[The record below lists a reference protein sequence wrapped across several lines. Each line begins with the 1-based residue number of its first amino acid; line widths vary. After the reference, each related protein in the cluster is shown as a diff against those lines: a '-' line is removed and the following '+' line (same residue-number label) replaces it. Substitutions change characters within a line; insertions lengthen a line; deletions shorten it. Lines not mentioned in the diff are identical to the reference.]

1 MKTTNYQQL
10 LDDRLARMTSAE
22 RAEYDEAYERAGLA
36 LRLAELFYEA
46 RTAAGLT
53 QAELARRM
61 GTTQPTIARI
71 EGGGRVPTMD
81 MLERLATAVG
91 QHLEITLRA
100 TA

>member
-1 MKTTNYQQL
+1 MKTVKYQQVL
-10 LDDRLARMTSAE
+10 NERLARMTTEE

-71 EGGGRVPTMD
+71 EGGGRMPTMD
-81 MLERLATAVG
+81 MLERLATAFG
-91 QHLEITLRA
+91 QRLEISL

>member
-1 MKTTNYQQL
+1 MNMVNNQQL
-10 LDDRLARMTSAE
+10 LNERLARMTAAE
-22 RAEYDEAYERAGLA
+22 RADYEEAYERAGLA

-46 RTAAGLT
+46 RTATGLT

-71 EGGGRVPTMD
+71 EGGGRMPTID
-81 MLERLATAVG
+81 MLERLAAAVG
-91 QHLEITLRA
+91 QRLEISL